1 MFLNIIIGISGGS
14 KTNYLLNQQCDND
27 VIIDADDL
35 RLQLYGTL
43 MTRRSQKTL
52 LFAQVNKQ
60 LNVAIKQSRN
70 IWYNAIDGSRKQRI
84 LLYNQ
89 AKKHGYHIRII
100 WFIDDMQQLL
110 HCDEINHERLSL
122 SFFKQH
128 LLAMDPPIINL
139 YCDEII
145 VKSKPHL
152 RKYALIDD
160 PLTFTSTFCAPNEV
174 VAAQLLH
181 NTIVPD
187 NGIYHTES
195 LQQHLQLCIQMA
207 HEVHEPI
214 LTTVA
219 QWHDAG
225 KVAVR
230 KYDMQKHTYH
240 YYDHEIYSSY
250 AYLVSVLLHQH
261 TITAQQF
268 MISQL
273 IRWHMTP
280 FRGISE
286 RLIMREQL
294 TPHMVALLKQFNQI
308 DMAASLSKN
317 Q

>member
-1 MFLNIIIGISGGS
+1 MFLNIIVGVPGGS
-14 KTNYLLNQQCDND
+14 KVNYLATHATPDA
-27 VIIDADDL
+27 VVIDADEL

-52 LFAQVNKQ
+52 LFSQVTKQ
-60 LNVAIKQSRN
+60 LNTAIKKHQN

-89 AKKHGYHIRII
+89 AKKHGYQVHII
-100 WFIDDMQQLL
+100 WFIDDMWQLL
-110 HCDEINHERLSL
+110 YCDEGHHERLSL
-122 SFFKQH
+122 TFFKQH

-139 YCDEII
+139 DCDDMV
-145 VKSKPHL
+145 VKLKHRL
-152 RKYALIDD
+152 WQYAKIND
-160 PLTFTSTFCAPNEV
+160 PLTFTSMFCAPNEV
-174 VAAQLLH
+174 VGTQMLH
-181 NTIVPD
+181 DTTVPD

-195 LQQHLQLCIQMA
+195 LQEHLQLCLQMA
-207 HEVHEPI
+207 QPNAI
-214 LTTVA
+214 LATVA

-230 KYDMQKHTYH
+230 KYDAQHHTYH

-250 AYLVSVLLHQH
+250 AYVVFTLLHNH
-261 TITAQQF
+261 TLTAHQL

-280 FRGISE
+280 FRGISQ

-294 TPHMVALLKQFNQI
+294 TPTMIALIKRFNQI
-308 DMAASLSKN
+308 DIAASISK
-317 Q
+317 